1 MNPEQS
7 EQVKKNDVPRAKR
20 GFPIVAVLFGVIA
33 LLIVIVAAIATPIA
47 ITIARNNAARHNL
60 RMVGLAIHN
69 YESTF
74 KQVPAVHSIDY
85 EKKPTGNW
93 RYAVMQYL
101 GPEYRD
107 AFTQPPAVWTEK
119 MPPEFRSPWAP
130 SSQPKLHTNLFTV
143 QHPKSAFPQGGRWI
157 GFASMIDGLNSS
169 LFVIALPHYSKPW
182 TDPTDLTPEEALKL
196 IRACPNPERI
206 FLLTGDST
214 VHPLGKLTDEEIQS
228 MITVW
233 GGEPIPPALQTKV
246 DGR

>member
-1 MNPEQS
+1 MSPEQS
-7 EQVKKNDVPRAKR
+7 EQVNRIDVARAKR
-20 GFPIVAVLFGVIA
+20 RFPIVAVLFGVVA
-33 LLIVIVAAIATPIA
+33 LLIVIVAAIVTPIA
-47 ITIARNNAARHNL
+47 ITVARNNAARHNL
-60 RMVGLAIHN
+60 RLVGLAIHN

-93 RYAVMQYL
+93 RYALLYYL
-101 GPEYRD
+101 GPEY
-107 AFTQPPAVWTEK
+107 ANVFTQPQAVWAEK
-119 MPPEFRSPWAP
+119 MPSEFRSPWAP

-196 IRACPNPERI
+196 IRSSPNPERI
-206 FLLTGDST
+206 LLLTGDGK

-228 MITVW
+228 MITVT
-233 GGEPIPPALQTKV
+233 GGEPIPPALKTKV
-246 DGR
+246 GGR